1 MHDTAPVMMEYPR
14 EILLFDTGAH
24 GVATPASLCR
34 MAQEC
39 AWRHAAS
46 LGFGFEQL
54 GALGLAWVLRE
65 QTIRVRRFPAL
76 GERLRIATWP
86 TTVERILCHRDFR
99 FLDHEDQV
107 VAEATSAW
115 LGLDQRSR
123 RPRKAETFFRP
134 AWSDAPE
141 AVFASDLPPLE
152 KPDRP
157 SGAAARRMRPSDA
170 DALGHMNNLRY
181 IDWIM
186 DYLADLG
193 IEATSVR
200 ALRIRHAREVTS
212 GETVLIRHDEAADG
226 ALRVRMSRDAEDA
239 EVCLARIDLGRR
251 GGNGT
256 A

>member
-1 MHDTAPVMMEYPR
+1 MHDNAPVMMEYPK

-24 GVATPASLCR
+24 GMATPASLCR

-39 AWRHAAS
+39 AWHHAAS

-54 GALGLAWVLRE
+54 GARGLAWVLRE
-65 QTIRVRRFPAL
+65 QAIRVRRFPAL

-99 FLDHEDQV
+99 FLDHAGRV

-115 LGLDQRSR
+115 LGFDPRAR
-123 RPRKAETFFRP
+123 RPCKAETFFRP
-134 AWSDAPE
+134 AWDTAPE
-141 AVFASDLPPLE
+141 AVFATELPPLE

-157 SGAAARRMRPSDA
+157 AGAAARRMRPSDA

-181 IDWIM
+181 VDWIM

-193 IEATSVR
+193 IDSLSVR
-200 ALRIRHAREVTS
+200 DLRIRHAREVLS
-212 GETVLIRHDEAADG
+212 GETVRIQHDVATDG
-226 ALRVRMSRDAEDA
+226 SIRVRMARDAEDA
-239 EVCLARIDLGRR
+239 EVCLARVGLGRKP
-251 GGNGT
+251 GDGS